1 MSGEP
6 LHEVIPTGEWSAAAV
21 AQNDTDMWDAVED
34 FFACEVDYQALFN
47 TVLDHRQV
55 DLPIAIRALDEV
67 LGEIPVP
74 NTGDEDDQR

>member
-1 MSGEP
+1 MSEP
-6 LHEVIPTGEWSAAAV
+6 LHEQIPTGEWTAAAV
-21 AQNDTDMWDAVED
+21 AQTHTDMWDAVED

-55 DLPIAIRALDEV
+55 DLPAAIQALDEV

-74 NTGDEDDQR
+74 YADGDDA